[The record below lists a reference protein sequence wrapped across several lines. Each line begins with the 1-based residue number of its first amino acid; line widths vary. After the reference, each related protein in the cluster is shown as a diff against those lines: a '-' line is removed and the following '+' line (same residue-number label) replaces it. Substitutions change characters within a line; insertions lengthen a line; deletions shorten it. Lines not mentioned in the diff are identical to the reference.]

1 MTHSNRREIVFESS
15 ASEGA
20 ILTMPQGAHAED
32 LANLLRFRQYLS
44 ANAKSWYRYVNDERG
59 REAKNGDVRL
69 VIGCDKA
76 SSWGM
81 ATFTNSTAPYFHLI
95 FKPTSQSGPGQTYEW
110 EYSGD
115 VDTRTGPDPR
125 ETEALRSTD
134 DSGLHSSVYEN
145 QCLFVRTLN
154 ANLRDDAWK
163 ELGFAFETT
172 MDAQSDPYPKFHDP
186 SSSRNP
192 STRSPNP
199 AGPSYSN
206 STSWAGSTR
215 SSNINLLQRK
225 TLPLGDIA
233 QFNVA
238 LVSDSFPISIALPD
252 ISLKTAHPSKT
263 MNNFMLAKVNQTSL

>member
-1 MTHSNRREIVFESS
+1 MTHRYRREIVFESS

-20 ILTMPQGAHAED
+20 ILTMPQGAHAD
-32 LANLLRFRQYLS
+32 NVANISKFRQYLY
-44 ANAKSWYRYVNDERG
+44 ANAESWYRYVNDERG
-59 REAKNGDVRL
+59 REARNGDVRL

-81 ATFTNSTAPYFHLI
+81 ATFANSTAQGFRLR

-110 EYSGD
+110 EYSGT

-134 DSGLHSSVYEN
+134 DSGHHSNVYEN

-154 ANLRDDAWK
+154 ADLQDDVWK
-163 ELGFAFETT
+163 GMGFAFETAK
-172 MDAQSDPYPKFHDP
+172 DVQFDWYPKFHSP

-206 STSWAGSTR
+206 STTWAGSTR
-215 SSNINLLQRK
+215 SSNTISLPRK
-225 TLPLGDIA
+225 PPPLVDIA
-233 QFNVA
+233 RFDVA

-252 ISLKTAHPSKT
+252 IC
-263 MNNFMLAKVNQTSL
+263 